1 MGLFNKLKN
10 ALFEEEE
17 IDLEPTPDKIVIKD
31 DENINTKKKEKEAEI
46 KKEIPLEN
54 ERELFK
60 AENTFNFP
68 DFDEEEFV
76 TNYEPGKQANKPTE
90 IVEEKKIRREL
101 EFEDKPSKNFES
113 KIKPTR
119 EKEPMREKI
128 IPEKQTNS
136 KKSFIPSPAI
146 SPVYGIMDKSFKK
159 EEFLAS
165 ERKQKIRKTSDV
177 DEIRKKA
184 FGPLGENSPKKTP
197 KREEHYFKEESKSI
211 DDLLKDSIDETIE
224 LNFDEPE
231 NREMEKK
238 KRSVLNNFSSAIEE
252 ELDLDNRNLEAVE
265 EAMPR
270 RSKRVDYQE
279 ELPKRKEVV
288 EKANELED
296 TLENDLYNLIDAMY
310 DSREEE

>member
-17 IDLEPTPDKIVIKD
+17 IELEPTPDKIVIKD
-31 DENINTKKKEKEAEI
+31 EETTKKKEKEVEV

-76 TNYEPGKQANKPTE
+76 TNYEPGKQMNKSAE
-90 IVEEKKIRREL
+90 DFEEKKVRREI
-101 EFEDKPSKNFES
+101 EYEEKTSKTYET
-113 KIKPTR
+113 KLKPTR
-119 EKEPMREKI
+119 EKELSREKN
-128 IPEKQTNS
+128 IPEKTTSS

-165 ERKQKIRKTSDV
+165 ERKQKMRKTSDV

-184 FGPLGENSPKKTP
+184 FGPLGENFPKKTP
-197 KREEHYFKEESKSI
+197 KREDHYFKEESKSI

-224 LNFDEPE
+224 LNFDESE
-231 NREMEKK
+231 NNELEKK
-238 KRSVLNNFSSAIEE
+238 NRSTLNNFSSTIEE
-252 ELDLDNRNLEAVE
+252 ELELDNRNLEASE
-265 EAMPR
+265 EIIPR
-270 RSKRVDYQE
+270 RSKRIDYQE
-279 ELPKRKEVV
+279 ELPKRKEVE